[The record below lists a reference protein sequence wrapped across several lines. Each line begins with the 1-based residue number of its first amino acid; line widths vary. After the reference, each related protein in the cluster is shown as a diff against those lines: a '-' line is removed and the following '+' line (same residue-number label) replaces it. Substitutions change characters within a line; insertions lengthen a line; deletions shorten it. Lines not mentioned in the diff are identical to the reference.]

1 MNQVLLG
8 AIGMASLVAG
18 LFFFRFWRT
27 TGDRLFLFF
36 AVSFWLEG
44 INRFLIG
51 VYSSTSED
59 EPVYYLIR
67 LAALLLIVIA
77 IVDKNRSSRGSAV
90 RGD

>member
-18 LFFFRFWRT
+18 LFFFRFWQT
-27 TGDRLFLFF
+27 TGDRLFFFF
-36 AVSFWLEG
+36 AASFWVEG
-44 INRFLIG
+44 VNRFLIG

-67 LAALLLIVIA
+67 LAAFLLIVIA
-77 IVDKNRSSRGSAV
+77 IVDKNRSSGGRTV